1 MTAINGI
8 FSQAQHDWSNTTATA
23 VGKVSEQL
31 SRLSSVRCAIAGT
44 GIGMHTLCRHRR
56 AAGRSGTP
64 PRILWLRTA
73 TSRPGQSRSTAT
85 RRCHHLRPC
94 RPSAQM
100 KAAGIR
106 RSRTRHRTL
115 KRVRPPP
122 SRRRPLVRLMRGA
135 PASAPST
142 RPASAGAAGETAP
155 RQTREAAR
163 PAHARAVSRG
173 SAAARRSGRPSR
185 ERAAAAAAAAAAA
198 QGGQQ
203 QLQASGSRPG
213 SGTLRPRASTRAD
226 CPAAGRWVGSP
237 PRRHR
242 PVNRG

>member
-1 MTAINGI
+1 MTAIKGI
-8 FSQAQHDWSNTTATA
+8 FSQAQWLEQHNCNCS
-23 VGKVSEQL
+23 GVSQ
-31 SRLSSVRCAIAGT
+31 RTRCAIAGT

-73 TSRPGQSRSTAT
+73 TSHPCQSRSTAT

-94 RPSAQM
+94 RASAQM

-122 SRRRPLVRLMRGA
+122 SPMWCVRLVRLMRGP

-185 ERAAAAAAAAAAA
+185 ERAAAAAAAAA
-198 QGGQQ
+198 QGGQ
-203 QLQASGSRPG
+203 QLQASGSQQAPSQR
-213 SGTLRPRASTRAD
+213 TIAD
-226 CPAAGRWVGSP
+226 CPAAAGRWLGSP
-237 PRRHR
+237 PRTAPPPAGR
-242 PVNRG
+242 